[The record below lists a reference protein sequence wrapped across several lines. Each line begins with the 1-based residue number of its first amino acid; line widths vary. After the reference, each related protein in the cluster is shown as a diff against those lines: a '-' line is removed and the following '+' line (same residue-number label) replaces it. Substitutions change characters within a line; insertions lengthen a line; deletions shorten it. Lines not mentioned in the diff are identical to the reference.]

1 MMHRAL
7 NANIWEILHIQTDHE
22 VLHPLIDLLAL
33 QDCLHTLVDYLREL
47 LLNPGAQWSEVDPS
61 ALRITALHGQGL
73 VLAPK
78 HAELAEAILYR
89 YFVHRSLYSGL
100 EAGPIRDERRLRLS
114 QHMANLRQ
122 SPPSLATDCLK
133 MGDPSTCAIDLV
145 LNAIAVLPREGPCMT
160 AADGSSCDQPTLT
173 LSAGLGFCRRLP
185 HINRPSLHVV
195 HDDEDAFSKKKHG
208 KRRWMEK
215 SLPLYGRRRATG
227 QDHQADTELWSSID
241 VVGAGALFLR
251 AWWIDLEAT
260 KRALV
265 AGSNLTAAEWPGWLD
280 TATIRAFTA
289 SLPILDSLCKIAI
302 EEKDNDMSTL
312 QTTVELNLI
321 VSSIGEASSKK
332 SRGCRMLWVG
342 LDLWEEQGRDED
354 NGQEHKGPYAGARFS
369 KQVKFACID
378 AGAE

>member
-114 QHMANLRQ
+114 RRG
-122 SPPSLATDCLK
+122 TF
-133 MGDPSTCAIDLV
+133 
-145 LNAIAVLPREGPCMT
+145 R
-160 AADGSSCDQPTLT
+160 PTQ
-173 LSAGLGFCRRLP
+173 
-185 HINRPSLHVV
+185 
-195 HDDEDAFSKKKHG
+195 
-208 KRRWMEK
+208 